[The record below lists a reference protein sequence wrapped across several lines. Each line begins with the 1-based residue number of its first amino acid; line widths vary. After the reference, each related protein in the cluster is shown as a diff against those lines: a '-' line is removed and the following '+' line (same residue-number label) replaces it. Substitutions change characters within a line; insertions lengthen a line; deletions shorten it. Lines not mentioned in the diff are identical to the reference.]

1 MTSIRKP
8 KRYENIWTK
17 TIAILILIALCIGM
31 LWIGYHGIRMYDVG
45 IFDKSE
51 YLDTS
56 RAFWHAEGYASDIES
71 SYFRDKQSVESY
83 GNHNFG
89 FTIYQTDSEGIY
101 KPVYSSEQLS
111 DKYHTY
117 EIYINYRQ
125 ADYNNDAYTVFHD
138 MDGITK
144 YLPADRLPD
153 YKTKIEIRVYDP
165 PTYFTDIFSEEYT
178 EFTNLHKNIYKF
190 LTAGVIGLIL
200 IIFDLVFII
209 SSAGYDYSYDGI
221 IMNFVDKMP
230 YDLFTGVIVLLAV
243 FTVLAFEPLSFE
255 ENLGSFALLLS
266 LLILL
271 GLYGLTWLVST
282 VKRIKNR
289 TLLKNTLTYMVGYF
303 IFQIVVKLRLV
314 WKTALFMCVYGLS
327 MMFLVTTSDG
337 LWLAII
343 ISVIVCL
350 YILWWLIKADE
361 IKINTEK
368 IAKGRSE
375 GKINTKYMPPALT
388 DHAENI
394 NSLHDGIKLAV
405 DREMKSEHLK
415 TELITNVSHDIKTPL
430 TSIINYIDLLQKE
443 HTDEEE
449 EKYLEVLSRQ
459 SDRLKKLIED
469 LIEASKAST
478 GNISAELTRV
488 NVNEIISQSLS
499 EYSEKM
505 ESLNLEVIVNNS
517 PTPLFVLADGNLLWR
532 ILNNLYNN
540 ICKYAMPD
548 TRVYIDVVD
557 RGSDVNIEIKNI
569 SREMLNIDPEE
580 LMERFVRG
588 DSSRHT
594 EGSGLGLNIAGSLA
608 EIMNGKLS
616 LSIDGDLFKSTL
628 SLPKA

>member
-8 KRYENIWTK
+8 KRYENVWTK
-17 TIAILILIALCIGM
+17 TIAILVLIALCIGM
-31 LWIGYHGIRMYDVG
+31 LWIGYNGIRMYDVG
-45 IFDKSE
+45 IFENSE
-51 YLDTS
+51 YLETS
-56 RAFWHAEGYASDIES
+56 HAFWHAEGYASDIES

-83 GNHNFG
+83 GNQNFS
-89 FTIYQTDSEGIY
+89 FTIYQTDTEGTY
-101 KPVYSSEQLS
+101 KPVYSSEQLT
-111 DKYHTY
+111 DKFHTY
-117 EIYINYRQ
+117 EIYIKYKQ
-125 ADYNNDAYTVFHD
+125 AEYNEAYTVIHD
-138 MDGITK
+138 IDGITK
-144 YLPADRLPD
+144 FLPADELPD
-153 YKTKIEIRVYDP
+153 YKTKIEMRVYDP
-165 PTYFTDIFSEEYT
+165 PTYYTDIFSEEYT
-178 EFTNLHKNIYKF
+178 SFMNLQKNIYKY
-190 LTAGVIGLIL
+190 LAAGIIGVIL

-221 IMNFVDKMP
+221 IMNVVDKMP

-243 FTVLAFEPLSFE
+243 FTAFAYEPFNFD

-266 LLILL
+266 MLILL

-289 TLLKNTLTYMVGYF
+289 SLLKNTLTYMIGYF

-327 MMFLVTTSDG
+327 MMFLVYTDR
-337 LWLAII
+337 LPLAII

-361 IKINTEK
+361 IKIGTDK

-375 GKINTKYMPPALT
+375 GKINTKYMPPALK
-388 DHAENI
+388 DHAEDI
-394 NSLHDGIKLAV
+394 NSLQDGIKLAV

-430 TSIINYIDLLQKE
+430 TSIINYIDLMQKE

-478 GNISAELTRV
+478 GNINAELTKV

-505 ESLNLEVIVNNS
+505 KALNLEVVVNNS
-517 PTPLFVLADGNLLWR
+517 PTPLYVLADGNLLWR

-540 ICKYAMPD
+540 ICKYALPN
-548 TRVYIDVVD
+548 TRVYIDVAEK
-557 RGSDVNIEIKNI
+557 GNDVSIEVKNV

-608 EIMNGKLS
+608 EIMNGKLT
-616 LSIDGDLFKSTL
+616 LSIDGDLFKATL
-628 SLPKA
+628 LLPKA

>member
-1 MTSIRKP
+1 MI
-8 KRYENIWTK
+8 
-17 TIAILILIALCIGM
+17 
-31 LWIGYHGIRMYDVG
+31 H
-45 IFDKSE
+45 
-51 YLDTS
+51 
-56 RAFWHAEGYASDIES
+56 DI
-71 SYFRDKQSVESY
+71 
-83 GNHNFG
+83 
-89 FTIYQTDSEGIY
+89 
-101 KPVYSSEQLS
+101 
-111 DKYHTY
+111 
-117 EIYINYRQ
+117 
-125 ADYNNDAYTVFHD
+125 
-138 MDGITK
+138 DGITK
-144 YLPADRLPD
+144 FLPADELPD
-153 YKTKIEIRVYDP
+153 YKTKIEMRVYDP
-165 PTYFTDIFSEEYT
+165 PTYYTDIFSEEYT
-178 EFTNLHKNIYKF
+178 SFMNLQKNIYKY
-190 LTAGVIGLIL
+190 LAAGIIGVIL

-221 IMNFVDKMP
+221 IMNVVDKMP

-243 FTVLAFEPLSFE
+243 FTAFAYEPFNFD

-266 LLILL
+266 MLILL

-289 TLLKNTLTYMVGYF
+289 SLLKNTLTYMIGYF

-327 MMFLVTTSDG
+327 MMFLVYTDR
-337 LWLAII
+337 LPLAII

-361 IKINTEK
+361 IKIGTDK

-375 GKINTKYMPPALT
+375 GKINTKYMPPALK
-388 DHAENI
+388 DHAEDI
-394 NSLHDGIKLAV
+394 NSLQDGIKLAV

-430 TSIINYIDLLQKE
+430 TSIINYIDLMQKE

-478 GNISAELTRV
+478 GNINAELTKV

-505 ESLNLEVIVNNS
+505 KALNLEVVVNNS
-517 PTPLFVLADGNLLWR
+517 PTPLYVLADGNLLWR

-540 ICKYAMPD
+540 ICKYALPN
-548 TRVYIDVVD
+548 TRVYIDVAEK
-557 RGSDVNIEIKNI
+557 GNDVSIEVKNV

-608 EIMNGKLS
+608 EIMNGKLT
-616 LSIDGDLFKSTL
+616 LSIDGDLFKATL
-628 SLPKA
+628 LLPKA

>member
-8 KRYENIWTK
+8 KRYENVWTK
-17 TIAILILIALCIGM
+17 TIAVLMLIALCIGM
-31 LWIGYHGIRMYDVG
+31 LWIGYNGIRMYDVG
-45 IFDKSE
+45 LFDNSE
-51 YLDTS
+51 YLETS
-56 RAFWHAEGYASDIES
+56 RAYWHAEGYAIDIES
-71 SYFRDKQSVESY
+71 LYFSDKQSVESY
-83 GNHNFG
+83 GNHNFS
-89 FTIYQTDSEGIY
+89 FTIYQTDSQGNY
-101 KPVYSSEQLS
+101 KPVYSSEQLKA
-111 DKYHTY
+111 DFHPY
-117 EIYINYRQ
+117 EIYISYRQ
-125 ADYNNDAYTVFHD
+125 ADENNNAYTIYHD
-138 MDGITK
+138 VNGITK
-144 YLPADRLPD
+144 FLPSDQLPD

-165 PTYFTDIFSEEYT
+165 PVYETDIFSEEYT
-178 EFTNLHKNIYKF
+178 AFTNLQKNIYKF
-190 LTAGVIGLIL
+190 LAAGIIGLIL

-221 IMNFVDKMP
+221 IMNVVDKMP

-243 FTVLAFEPLSFE
+243 FTVLAYEPFNYD

-266 LLILL
+266 MLILL

-289 TLLKNTLTYMVGYF
+289 SLLKNTLTYMIGYF

-314 WKTALFMCVYGLS
+314 WKTALFMCVYGLA
-327 MMFLVTTSDG
+327 MMFLVYTGDG
-337 LWLAII
+337 LPLAII

-361 IKINTEK
+361 IKIGTEK
-368 IAKGRSE
+368 IAKGSSE
-375 GKINTKYMPPALT
+375 GKINTKYMPPALK
-388 DHAENI
+388 DHAEDI
-394 NSLHDGIKLAV
+394 NSLQDGIKLAV

-430 TSIINYIDLLQKE
+430 TSIINYIDLMQKE

-478 GNISAELTRV
+478 GNINAELTKV
-488 NVNEIISQSLS
+488 NVSEIISQSLS
-499 EYSEKM
+499 EYSDKM
-505 ESLNLEVIVNNS
+505 EALNLEVVVNNS
-517 PTPLFVLADGNLLWR
+517 QTPLYVMADGNLLWR

-540 ICKYAMPD
+540 ICKYAMAN
-548 TRVYIDVVD
+548 TRVYIDVAEKGNEV
-557 RGSDVNIEIKNI
+557 SIEVKNV
-569 SREMLNIDPEE
+569 SREMLNIDPDE

-608 EIMNGKLS
+608 EIMNGKLT
-616 LSIDGDLFKSTL
+616 LSIDGDLFKATL
-628 SLPKA
+628 LLPKA

>member
-8 KRYENIWTK
+8 KRYENVWTK
-17 TIAILILIALCIGM
+17 TIAILVLIALCIGM
-31 LWIGYHGIRMYDVG
+31 LWIGYNGIRMYDVG
-45 IFDKSE
+45 IFENSE
-51 YLDTS
+51 YLETS
-56 RAFWHAEGYASDIES
+56 HAFWHAEGYASDIES

-83 GNHNFG
+83 GNQNFS
-89 FTIYQTDSEGIY
+89 FTIYQTDTEGTY
-101 KPVYSSEQLS
+101 KPVYSSEQLT
-111 DKYHTY
+111 DKFHTY
-117 EIYINYRQ
+117 EIYIKYKQ
-125 ADYNNDAYTVFHD
+125 AEYNEAYTVIHD
-138 MDGITK
+138 IDGITK
-144 YLPADRLPD
+144 FLPADELPD
-153 YKTKIEIRVYDP
+153 YKTKIEMRVYDP
-165 PTYFTDIFSEEYT
+165 PTYYTDIFSEEYT
-178 EFTNLHKNIYKF
+178 SFMNLQKNIYKY
-190 LTAGVIGLIL
+190 LAAGIIGVIL

-221 IMNFVDKMP
+221 IMNVVDKMP

-243 FTVLAFEPLSFE
+243 FTAFAYEPFNFD
-255 ENLGSFALLLS
+255 ENLGSFAVLLS
-266 LLILL
+266 MLILL

-289 TLLKNTLTYMVGYF
+289 SLLKNTLTYMIGYF

-327 MMFLVTTSDG
+327 MMFLVYTDR
-337 LWLAII
+337 LPLAII

-361 IKINTEK
+361 IKIGTDK

-375 GKINTKYMPPALT
+375 GKINTKYMPPALK
-388 DHAENI
+388 DHAEDI
-394 NSLHDGIKLAV
+394 NSLQDGIKLAV

-430 TSIINYIDLLQKE
+430 TSIINYIDLMQKE

-478 GNISAELTRV
+478 GNINAELTKV

-505 ESLNLEVIVNNS
+505 KALNLEVVVNNS
-517 PTPLFVLADGNLLWR
+517 PTPLYVLADGNLLWR

-540 ICKYAMPD
+540 ICKYALPN
-548 TRVYIDVVD
+548 TRVYIDVAEK
-557 RGSDVNIEIKNI
+557 GNDVSIEVKNV

-608 EIMNGKLS
+608 EIMNGKLT
-616 LSIDGDLFKSTL
+616 LSIDGDLFKATL
-628 SLPKA
+628 LLPKA